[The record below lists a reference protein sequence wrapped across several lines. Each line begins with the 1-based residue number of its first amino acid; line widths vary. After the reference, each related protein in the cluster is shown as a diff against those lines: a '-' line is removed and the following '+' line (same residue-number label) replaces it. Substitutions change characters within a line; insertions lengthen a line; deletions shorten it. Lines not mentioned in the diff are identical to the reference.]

1 MVTKAKDGPGRR
13 RPGRLGRP
21 RGSSATEDRIDEVID
36 VATRLFCER
45 GFRATRLDDISNALG
60 VTRAALY
67 YYFDGK
73 SEVLEEICARA
84 MLSTE
89 TALRDIQVL
98 EDPCERLL
106 AFAKVFASN
115 MTSDAARVF
124 ARDNSELKAT
134 SRRALMARAYAVNEG
149 AEAIFR
155 YGIEHGDFSSEID
168 VRHTTLGF
176 LGMLTSMANWYRPS
190 RDGDFDDVVERLV
203 GVFVSGVVPRPVAD
217 RPAKPRSK

>member
-1 MVTKAKDGPGRR
+1 MASRAKKAPGPR
-13 RPGRLGRP
+13 RPGRLGQP
-21 RGSSATEDRIDEVID
+21 RGSSATEDRVDEVIE

-84 MLSTE
+84 MLSSE
-89 TALRDIQVL
+89 TALRQIQVL
-98 EDPCERLL
+98 DDPVDRLV

-115 MTSDAARVF
+115 MNSDAARVF
-124 ARDNSELKAT
+124 TRDNSELKPT

-155 YGIEHGDFSSEID
+155 YGIERGDFSSEIHL
-168 VRHTTLGF
+168 RHTTLGF
-176 LGMLTSMANWYRPS
+176 LGMLRSMANWYRPS
-190 RDGDFDDVVERLV
+190 RDGDFDDTVEDLV
-203 GVFVSGVVPRPVAD
+203 RVFISGVMPRPAVA
-217 RPAKPRSK
+217 PRKRVKAA